1 MASAG
6 SREVGRI
13 SVRVVPDT
21 DGFRRAL
28 KRQLEA
34 ITKGLEAKVD
44 LDPDLKGFREKVKAA
59 TQGMKEK
66 VDVDADTNP
75 LKRKIKDAVTPKDSG
90 IQLKL
95 DPQFDYMLR
104 QRLKKM
110 GAIKPVE
117 VPVVPDVKTFRAR
130 VKSMF
135 SNVGDGLANIKA
147 PSFGTGISG
156 TGYAVIAA
164 AIAALSPLV
173 AGLLGALTTSLLAL
187 PGLITAAVV
196 PIGALVLGL
205 DGLKKAASVLKQP
218 FDDLRA
224 TMSAK
229 VQEQFTPV
237 FEKLKDVFPT
247 LKSAL
252 PAVTQ
257 GLADMARSFADVLTN
272 PENLAKLDQTIRNIA
287 SGLSAAAPGIR
298 DFTQG
303 FLDLIK
309 GFSEKLPDIGKWFS
323 DTGAS
328 FSKWVSE
335 FTAKG
340 PDGVSKFDVA
350 LGNLGDT
357 LKIIGGGLVELAGK
371 ALDFF
376 SDPEKVKSF
385 KAELDGLINT
395 VLTLADVI
403 NGLATA
409 MSKIPGFGDG
419 KGDKLLDF
427 APIQIQWAVQA
438 FPDIRQMVADAIT
451 GAITEAAKLPS
462 QLANV
467 WASIPGIAQAA
478 WNGVAQTVQGVLT
491 GVLNIVI
498 NGGFQIVSEV
508 ASWPGKIAAALA
520 GLFQAGFTAGTQL
533 VQGFIQGIGSMITS
547 AVAKATELASSV
559 KNAVTGFLGIHS
571 PSRVMADI
579 GGFIGQGLIDGL
591 KSKQGEIE
599 KTAQGIG
606 QSVKDAFDWTGY
618 AQRGIDAGF
627 AFAGAN
633 ADQLASDLGISG
645 KGLISQLGEQGLK
658 FGTQLAGQ
666 ALTQNFFTSNV
677 DDTIAVK
684 NNQLNRQALGI
695 VGRG

>member
-28 KRQLEA
+28 QRQLEA
-34 ITKGLEAKVD
+34 ITKGIEAKVNV
-44 LDPDLKGFREKVKAA
+44 DPELNGFRQKVNAA
-59 TQGMKEK
+59 TKGMR
-66 VDVDADTNP
+66 T
-75 LKRKIKDAVTPKDSG
+75 
-90 IQLKL
+90 
-95 DPQFDYMLR
+95 
-104 QRLKKM
+104 
-110 GAIKPVE
+110 E
-117 VPVVPDVKTFRAR
+117 VAVVPDVKTFRGH
-130 VKSMF
+130 VKSML
-135 SNVGDGLANIKA
+135 SNVGDSLSNIKA
-147 PSFGTGISG
+147 PSFGSGING
-156 TGYAVIAA
+156 TGYALIAA

-247 LKSAL
+247 LKAAL

-257 GLADMARSFADVLTN
+257 GLADMARSFTDVLTS

-303 FLDLIK
+303 FLDLIN

-323 DTGAS
+323 ETGAS

-340 PDGVSKFDVA
+340 PDGVSNFDVA

-403 NGLATA
+403 NGLATV

-427 APIQIQWAVQA
+427 APVQIQWIADMLPQ
-438 FPDIRQMVADAIT
+438 IRQSVANV
-451 GAITEAAKLPS
+451 ITEIIGMFAQVPA
-462 QLANV
+462 QLGSAWSTIV
-467 WASIPGIAQAA
+467 GIAQGV
-478 WNGVAQTVQGVLT
+478 WNSVVQAVSSAISSVVST
-491 GVLNIVI
+491 
-498 NGGFQIVSEV
+498 IVSGGSQIMAEV
-508 ASWPGKIAAALA
+508 GSWPGKIASALA
-520 GLFQAGFTAGTQL
+520 GLFQAGFTAGSQL
-533 VQGFIQGIGSMITS
+533 VQGFIQGIGSLITS

-571 PSRVMADI
+571 PSTVMADI

-599 KTAQGIG
+599 KTAQSIG
-606 QSVKDAFDWTGY
+606 QNVKDAFDWSGY

-633 ADQLASDLGISG
+633 ADQFMSDLGIGG
-645 KGLISQLGEQGLK
+645 KGLISQIGEQGLK

-684 NNQLNRQALGI
+684 NNQLNRQSLGI

>member
-28 KRQLEA
+28 QRQLEA
-34 ITKGLEAKVD
+34 ITKGIEAKVNV
-44 LDPDLKGFREKVKAA
+44 DPELNGFRQKVNAA
-59 TQGMKEK
+59 TKGMR
-66 VDVDADTNP
+66 T
-75 LKRKIKDAVTPKDSG
+75 
-90 IQLKL
+90 
-95 DPQFDYMLR
+95 
-104 QRLKKM
+104 
-110 GAIKPVE
+110 E
-117 VPVVPDVKTFRAR
+117 VAVVPDVKTFRGQ
-130 VKSMF
+130 VKSML
-135 SNVGDGLANIKA
+135 SSVGDSLSNIKA
-147 PSFGTGISG
+147 PSFGSGING
-156 TGYAVIAA
+156 TGYVLIAA

-247 LKSAL
+247 LKAAL

-257 GLADMARSFADVLTN
+257 GLADMAKSFADVLTN

-323 DTGAS
+323 ETGAS
-328 FSKWVSE
+328 FTKWVSE

-340 PDGVSKFDVA
+340 PGGVSKFDVA
-350 LGNLGDT
+350 IGNLGDT

-395 VLTLADVI
+395 VLTLSDAI
-403 NGLATA
+403 NGIATV

-427 APIQIQWAVQA
+427 APVQVQWIADMLPQ
-438 FPDIRQMVADAIT
+438 IRQSVANV
-451 GAITEAAKLPS
+451 ITEIIGMFAQVPAQLGSAWSSIAIIAQGVWNSVAQAVSGAMTSVVSTIVSSGGQIMAEVGSWPSKIAGFFANAGSLLIAAGRAMMDGLLQGIRAGAQAVFDFVS
-462 QLANV
+462 
-467 WASIPGIAQAA
+467 GIA
-478 WNGVAQTVQGVLT
+478 
-491 GVLNIVI
+491 
-498 NGGFQIVSEV
+498 
-508 ASWPGKIAAALA
+508 GKIASLKGPLPYDRKVLIPNGQALME
-520 GLFQAGFTAGTQL
+520 GLGTGLENGFADVEHQVSG
-533 VQGFIQGIGSMITS
+533 
-547 AVAKATELASSV
+547 
-559 KNAVTGFLGIHS
+559 
-571 PSRVMADI
+571 MADRLKKQFEATDWF
-579 GGFIGQGLIDGL
+579 GEGKKLMDVGLDFGAANG
-591 KSKQGEIE
+591 KQ
-599 KTAQGIG
+599 
-606 QSVKDAFDWTGY
+606 
-618 AQRGIDAGF
+618 
-627 AFAGAN
+627 
-633 ADQLASDLGISG
+633 LMSDLGIG
-645 KGLISQLGEQGLK
+645 GGAITAALGEGMQ
-658 FGTQLAGQ
+658 FGKQ
-666 ALTQNFFTSNV
+666 ALGNLLGGNIYNFHTSNV
-677 DDTIAVK
+677 DDTIALR
-684 NNQLNRQALGI
+684 NNQLNRQRLGYI
-695 VGRG
+695 NR

>member
-1 MASAG
+1 MAGAG
-6 SREVGRI
+6 GREVGRI

-28 KRQLEA
+28 ERQLKS
-34 ITKGLEAKVD
+34 ITKGLEAKVNI
-44 LDPDLKGFREKVKAA
+44 DPDLDGFREKVNASTK
-59 TQGMKEK
+59 GMKTS
-66 VDVDADTNP
+66 VGVDADTDP
-75 LKRKIKDAVTPKDSG
+75 LKRKIKDAVKPKDSG

-95 DPQFDYMLR
+95 DPQFDYQFH
-104 QRLKKM
+104 QRLKKLTRQ
-110 GAIKPVE
+110 KPVE

-187 PGLITAAVV
+187 PGLITAVVV
-196 PIGALVLGL
+196 PIGALALGL
-205 DGLKKAASVLKQP
+205 EGLKKAAGVLKQP
-218 FDDLRA
+218 FDELRA

-229 VQEQFTPV
+229 VQQQFTPV
-237 FEKLKDVFPT
+237 FEQLKNIFPT

-257 GLADMARSFADVLTN
+257 GLADMAKSFADVLTN

-303 FLDLIK
+303 FLDLIN
-309 GFSEKLPDIGKWFS
+309 GFSNKLPDIGKWFS
-323 DTGAS
+323 ETGAS
-328 FSKWVSE
+328 FSKWVSD

-419 KGDKLLDF
+419 KGDKILDF
-427 APIQIQWAVQA
+427 APVQVQWIADLVPKIGQA
-438 FPDIRQMVADAIT
+438 IASVNAMLGQFGQNTIAFFANIR
-451 GAITEAAKLPS
+451 S
-462 QLANV
+462 
-467 WASIPGIAQAA
+467 SILSAFSGA
-478 WNGVAQTVQGVLT
+478 WNGIVA
-491 GVLNIVI
+491 
-498 NGGFQIVSEV
+498 GFYQVNEGIAAAGSAMLAEV
-508 ASWPGKIAAALA
+508 ESWPGKIQSFFADAGSWLVAA
-520 GLFQAGFTAGTQL
+520 GQQI
-533 VQGFIQGIGSMITS
+533 VQGLINGIGSMIGS
-547 AVAKATELASSV
+547 AVAKAKELAGAV
-559 KNAVTGFLGIHS
+559 KNAVAGFLGIHS
-571 PSRVMADI
+571 PSRVMHEMGLNTGQGFADGLESQKEKITNVAADI
-579 GGFIGQGLIDGL
+579 A
-591 KSKQGEIE
+591 K
-599 KTAQGIG
+599 
-606 QSVKDAFDWTGY
+606 SVKDQF
-618 AQRGIDAGF
+618 GIDLPALGQKGLDTAWGF
-627 AFAGAN
+627 GEAN
-633 ADQLASDLGISG
+633 GKQLMSDLGIG
-645 KGLISQLGEQGLK
+645 GGAISAALDQGLQ
-658 FGTQLAGQ
+658 FGKQMLGNG
-666 ALTQNFFTSNV
+666 LTQIFNTSNV